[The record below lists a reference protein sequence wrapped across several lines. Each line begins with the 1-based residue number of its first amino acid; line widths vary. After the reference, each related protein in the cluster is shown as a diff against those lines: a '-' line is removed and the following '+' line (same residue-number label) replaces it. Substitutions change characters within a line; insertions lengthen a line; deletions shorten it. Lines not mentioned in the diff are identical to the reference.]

1 MFWLGKASTL
11 PGFTYGTYLRTLPG
25 NRTTESGMDIKEWM
39 YTCAPNAASGSGATQ
54 QTRGP
59 VPASI
64 LIKLMEKGV
73 VDNSTFVWRP
83 GMAEWVALT
92 TIEPFKEVAT
102 FQCALWHYID
112 GSNQQQGPASTAV
125 LLKKIKENEINGLTL
140 VYSSGICTEWVPL
153 HEQKLLKDAFMS
165 IKAEQ
170 EAYENILGLSDPNNL
185 QDSAPPPKAIVTK
198 EKRFTTD
205 DGAQLYW
212 DEDEGDWVVDENP
225 SDNGDTEQKID
236 VNECSDEEV
245 DDHNKAASHSDDKA
259 NTNSNLAKE
268 TNKKRKKKAKKGNWV
283 YISGLPM
290 DITFDEVKD
299 HFSKVGLISISPFD
313 QQPQI
318 KLYHDD
324 HGQLKG
330 DCSLCYNAKESVDM
344 AVNILSGGYIR
355 PSKQITVIKADFTRS
370 LNTEK
375 VQKRPRGNINEKQ
388 IKTAYRVMKQA
399 LMWNEDDDS
408 GVSKSTALK
417 IIVLEGAFSLEELHK
432 IPKYDETIEK
442 NIAEACSKHGEIDKI
457 TLYSKNPKGI
467 VIVKYKTSYAAQECV
482 RVLNNSNFCGKMLK
496 VYFWDGTD
504 YSIVR
509 PSAHSTSSRTDDEL
523 DEGEEA
529 KRLKEFGSWLE
540 NAVEDELPEELR
552 LQTE

>member
-1 MFWLGKASTL
+1 
-11 PGFTYGTYLRTLPG
+11 
-25 NRTTESGMDIKEWM
+25 MDAKEWM
-39 YTCAPNAASGSGATQ
+39 YTCATNAASDSSAVQ

-59 VPASI
+59 VPASV
-64 LIKLMEKGV
+64 LMKLLEKGMI
-73 VDNSTFVWRP
+73 DSSTFVWRP

-112 GSNQQQGPASTAV
+112 GSNQQQGPITTQA

-153 HEQKLLKDAFMS
+153 HEQKLLKEAVMS

-170 EAYENILGLSDPNNL
+170 EAYENILGLNDSNHL
-185 QDSAPPPKAIVTK
+185 QDSALPQKVVVTK

-205 DGAQLYW
+205 DGVQLYW
-212 DEDEGDWVVDENP
+212 DEVEGEWVVDENP
-225 SDNGDTEQKID
+225 SDNEETEQKIEE
-236 VNECSDEEV
+236 NEGSDEEV
-245 DDHNKAASHSDDKA
+245 DAYNNGISHSNDK
-259 NTNSNLAKE
+259 TNSDSNPAKE
-268 TNKKRKKKAKKGNWV
+268 TKKKRKKKAKKGNWV
-283 YISGLPM
+283 YISGLPL
-290 DITFDEVKD
+290 DVTFDEVKD

-318 KLYHDD
+318 KLYRDD
-324 HGQLKG
+324 HNQLKG

-355 PSKQITVIKADFTRS
+355 PSKQITVTKADFTQS

-375 VQKRPRGNINEKQ
+375 VQKRSRGNINEKQ
-388 IKTAYRVMKQA
+388 IKTAYRAMKQA

-417 IIVLEGAFSLEELHK
+417 IIVLEGVFSLEELNK
-432 IPKYDETIEK
+432 IPKYDETLEK
-442 NIAEACSKHGEIDKI
+442 NIAEACGKHGEIDKI
-457 TLYSKNPKGI
+457 TLFSKNPKGI
-467 VIVKYKTSYAAQECV
+467 VIVKYKTSYAAQECI
-482 RVLNNSNFCGKMLK
+482 RALNNSNFYGKVLK

-504 YSIVR
+504 YSVAR
-509 PSAHSTSSRTDDEL
+509 SSGDSKTDDEV
-523 DEGEEA
+523 DEDEEV

-540 NAVEDELPEELR
+540 QVVEDELPEELR